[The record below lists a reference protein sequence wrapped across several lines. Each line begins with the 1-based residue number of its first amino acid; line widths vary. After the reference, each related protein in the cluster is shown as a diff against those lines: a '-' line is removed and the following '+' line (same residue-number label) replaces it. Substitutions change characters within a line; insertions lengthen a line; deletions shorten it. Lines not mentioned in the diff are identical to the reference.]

1 MSEIN
6 AEISSENQQK
16 QRKLFCF
23 RQPFFN
29 RLLILNRP
37 EWIYIIF
44 GTIASMLAGAIEP
57 IVGIIFS
64 SVYHQYANADLTN
77 QARETRNLA
86 LIIFFLH
93 IAGGLFT
100 WATTWAFAVSGER
113 LTRRMRLAAFSA
125 MLRQEIGWF
134 DMEENSVSV
143 LTTRLAA
150 DAAALKVRIIFR
162 GNACHRQNS

>member
-1 MSEIN
+1 MAEFEMSEIN
-6 AEISSENQQK
+6 GEVSSEAQQNK
-16 QRKLFCF
+16 KKRLCY
-23 RQPFFN
+23 RRPFFI

-57 IVGIIFS
+57 VVGIIFS
-64 SVYHQYANADLTN
+64 SIYHQYANADLVSQT
-77 QARETRNLA
+77 RETRNLA

-93 IAGGLFT
+93 IVGGLFT
-100 WATTWAFAVSGER
+100 WATTWTFAVSGER
-113 LTRRMRLAAFSA
+113 LTRNMRLAAFSA

-134 DMEENSVSV
+134 DIEENSVSV

-150 DAAALKVRIIFR
+150 DAAALKVRVFQEII
-162 GNACHRQNS
+162 